1 MYVNVSLA
9 LTTAQGMVI
18 PDSALIDTGVR
29 QIVFVET
36 SPGTFEP
43 RQVRTGIRGEGK
55 LQVLSGVQEGEK
67 VVIRANFLLDS
78 ESKLRAALTKMTG
91 TGVPQAPAP
100 QGGQHGQ
107 HGGGQ

>member
-1 MYVNVSLA
+1 
-9 LTTAQGMVI
+9 
-18 PDSALIDTGVR
+18 
-29 QIVFVET
+29 VET

-43 RQVRTGIRGEGK
+43 RLVKTGIRGEGK
-55 LQVLSGVQEGEK
+55 VQLLAGVKEGEK

-91 TGVPQAPAP
+91 PSAAP
-100 QGGQHGQ
+100 GGQHGQ